1 MQGKQQDISR
11 DIKCNFLAAYTGSK
25 FNSNFRRRAT
35 CTGSTT
41 SIAATYHN
49 PTMSNT
55 YSENAKIVV
64 ENSDGRCSAAPSDG
78 TGFLN
83 TSKLD
88 LMEIYW
94 VGIWWESKCCTMQ
107 VEKSKGSWAKL
118 FWKVYVHFRME
129 YIHLWQGTKYN
140 SFLGWDSRKK
150 MCREGLCQN
159 LVLVMDAKSAVV
171 DPIWISFS
179 RILGAEWS
187 PNLLP
192 DYPSSESRFGVEKV
206 QGSC

>member
-1 MQGKQQDISR
+1 MG
-11 DIKCNFLAAYTGSK
+11 G
-25 FNSNFRRRAT
+25 
-35 CTGSTT
+35 
-41 SIAATYHN
+41 
-49 PTMSNT
+49 
-55 YSENAKIVV
+55 
-64 ENSDGRCSAAPSDG
+64 AAPSDR
-78 TGFLN
+78 TDFLN

-150 MCREGLCQN
+150 MCREGLCQK

-171 DPIWISFS
+171 DPIWISYSPYPGS
-179 RILGAEWS
+179 RMIPKPAPRLPFIWEQIWGGKSAGKLLGLGNGDWEL
-187 PNLLP
+187 NLLWTQARSAARREKHKQLARKDDISP
-192 DYPSSESRFGVEKV
+192 TIGTELGTSRVSKGDLIF
-206 QGSC
+206 